1 MKEIV
6 RIIINNHCYYV
17 CIFSCNSVYVIYR
30 YMLDITRNR
39 QSCRRFF
46 VTSHPYEQSIE
57 ESNAIEGFQSIKDF
71 LDDTKI
77 IKTEDMI
84 KGNTNPTGLAVAK
97 V

>member
-1 MKEIV
+1 MKKIV

-17 CIFSCNSVYVIYR
+17 CPSSSVYVMYR
-30 YMLDITRNR
+30 YMLGITREIED
-39 QSCRRFF
+39 CRRFF
-46 VTSHPYEQSIE
+46 ITSHPYEQSIE